1 MSDSSVQVLRVV
13 AIASKTG
20 KYGGPFDTACR
31 QAELATTQG
40 MRVAVLAGALAGDRP
55 DGSEFLQTRTVRK
68 LTKRSFVLTHS
79 ASLALALLRATRRA
93 DVVHI
98 SYSREAIPL
107 SAALFAHVFR
117 RRLILQPHGML
128 TSRSSLMHRALDL
141 AVTKRLVGSQTVIV
155 ALSSSEAAQLAAWHP
170 ATRNNI
176 IVMGNPAPVG
186 LKALDDSRPISQV
199 ALFAARLHARKRVK
213 DFAAAAVLA
222 AEKGWYG
229 RYEVLG
235 PDEGELDRLKDIA
248 KRTKNLHYSGATT
261 SEGVIS
267 RLQQAGVFVLPSAN
281 EPWGNVLVA
290 ALKMGV
296 PVVVTESAVLA
307 EVVREGGAGIV
318 VNDESPD
325 EIAAA
330 VHEILSPVALA
341 GYRRRAR
348 LLGESYFNE
357 ERTRSSLRR
366 LYDRDASIGH
376 SK

>member
-1 MSDSSVQVLRVV
+1 MSYRSVQVLRVV

-40 MRVAVLAGALAGDRP
+40 MKVAVLAGALAGDRP
-55 DGSEFLQTRTVRK
+55 DGTEFLQTRTVRK

-128 TSRSSLMHRALDL
+128 TSRSSLIHRALDL
-141 AVTKRLVGSQTVIV
+141 AVTKRLVGSETLIV

-199 ALFAARLHARKRVK
+199 ALF
-213 DFAAAAVLA
+213 VLA
-222 AEKGWYG
+222 AEKGWYD

-235 PDEGELDRLKDIA
+235 PDEGELDRLKEIA
-248 KRTKNLHYSGATT
+248 ERTNNLHYSGATT

-281 EPWGNVLVA
+281 EPWGNVVVA

-307 EVVREGGAGIV
+307 EVVRARGAGIV

-348 LLGESYFNE
+348 LLGESYFSE

-366 LYDRDASIGH
+366 LYDGDANIGH